1 MRLRPIFTYT
11 ERNDNLGLCVVQ
23 DLLEYAFQDEI
34 FGSDRIKESHD
45 IWLYTDV
52 PEHRLSVP
60 IHIKETKKDIPIF
73 CPAVQNDEGN
83 WVTHATRALTYAQA
97 AEDEKRVCR
106 SAGLQEL
113 GSLYKYCKGAAAR
126 LDCKSSLTC
135 SAAHTNLSAS

>member
-11 ERNDNLGLCVVQ
+11 ERNDNIGLCVVQ

-34 FGSDRIKESHD
+34 CASDRITEPRD

-73 CPAVQNDEGN
+73 RPAVRDDEGN
-83 WVTHATRALTYAQA
+83 WVTHPTRALTYAQA

-106 SAGLQEL
+106 SAGLKEL
-113 GSLYKYCKGAAAR
+113 GSLYKYRKGAADR
-126 LDCKSSLTC
+126 LDRKS
-135 SAAHTNLSAS
+135 